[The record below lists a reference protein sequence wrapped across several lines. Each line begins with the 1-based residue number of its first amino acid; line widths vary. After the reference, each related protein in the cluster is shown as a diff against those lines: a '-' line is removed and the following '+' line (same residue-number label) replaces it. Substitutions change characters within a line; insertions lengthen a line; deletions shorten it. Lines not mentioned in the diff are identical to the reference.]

1 VAPKPITATYRLQLH
16 AGFGFREARAVSD
29 YLAALGVSHAY
40 ASPYLCAE
48 PGSTHGY
55 DLVDPRKLNPELG
68 TDEDYVAWTDA
79 LAARG
84 MGHVVDVVPNHM
96 AATSQNEWWSDVLE
110 NGPASL
116 YADYFDIEWH
126 PPKAV
131 LTNKV
136 LLPVLGA
143 QYGEILEK
151 GELAIER

>member
-1 VAPKPITATYRLQLH
+1 V
-16 AGFGFREARAVSD
+16 D
-29 YLAALGVSHAY
+29 YLDALGISHAY
-40 ASPYLCAE
+40 ASPYLRAE

-55 DLVDPRKLNPELG
+55 NLVDPQQLNPEIG
-68 TDEDYVAWTDA
+68 SDEDFVAWTDA

-84 MGHVVDVVPNHM
+84 MGHIVDVVPNHM
-96 AATSQNEWWSDVLE
+96 AASSENEWWSDVLE

-131 LTNKV
+131 LENKV

-151 GELAIER
+151 GE